1 MPEEPEPIQRHPRGK
16 HRYHSVVDGI
26 ELAND
31 FERSRLPISEFA
43 RQRGVSFRMV
53 KYWSTRARR
62 LAASSASGFVQVGTT
77 NSAEADVLSA
87 TDRPAPLAAL
97 PAPMPRPPAAVTT
110 AVAAPCI
117 EVRLPNGVRI
127 AVGAGFS
134 AEVLTQVIA
143 CLGRGGPC

>member
-1 MPEEPEPIQRHPRGK
+1 MPEEALPSQRYPRGK

-31 FERSRLPISEFA
+31 YERSRLPISEFA

-62 LAASSASGFVQVGTT
+62 LAASSSPGFVQVGTV
-77 NSAEADVLSA
+77 SASECNTPMVSA
-87 TDRPAPLAAL
+87 RSAPPAL
-97 PAPMPRPPAAVTT
+97 PAPITPVSATVPMVVPPT
-110 AVAAPCI
+110 I

-127 AVGAGFS
+127 AVNAGFS

-143 CLGRGGPC
+143 CLGRGGSC

>member
-1 MPEEPEPIQRHPRGK
+1 MPEAPESIQRHPRGK

-62 LAASSASGFVQVGTT
+62 LAASSAPGFVQVGTT
-77 NSAEADVLSA
+77 NSPEVDPVS
-87 TDRPAPLAAL
+87 TDDGPVPPPAL
-97 PAPMPRPPAAVTT
+97 PAPMPRTPAVMAT
-110 AVAAPCI
+110 PSI